1 MTERVYNFAAG
12 PAMLPLPVLEE
23 VQKDLVAIPGSGMS
37 IVEMSHRSQ
46 TVIDIMDQAE
56 AGIRTLASIPD
67 NYRVLFLQG
76 GASLQ
81 FSMVPMNLI
90 PPGGCAD
97 HVVSGNFAKLA
108 LQDARKVGRI
118 NVAGSTESQE
128 FVRVPYQ
135 DELTLDP
142 AASYVHMTANNTIFG
157 TEWKTEPDVD
167 GIPLVSDASSN
178 IFSKP
183 IDLSRYGL
191 VYAGAQK
198 NLGIAGLTLV
208 IIREDLLGL
217 NSATLPAMLDYDTHA
232 RAKSAHNT
240 PPVFAVY
247 VLGLVIRWILEQGG
261 LETMARRNSEKARL
275 VYDVVDSS
283 EFYRG
288 HAVPHD
294 RSSMNVTFRLPTE
307 ELEQQFASAA
317 ANEGLMELKG
327 HRSVGGIRASMYNA
341 FPLAGVEALAS
352 FMRDFQQ
359 THG

>member
-1 MTERVYNFAAG
+1 MTQRVYNFAAG
-12 PAMLPLPVLEE
+12 PATLPLPVLEE
-23 VQKDLVAIPGSGMS
+23 IQRDLVSVPGSGMS
-37 IVEMSHRSQ
+37 IMEMSHRSQ
-46 TVIDIMDQAE
+46 TVIEMMEQAE
-56 AGIRTLASIPD
+56 ADIRRLASIPD

-90 PPGGCAD
+90 PSGASAD
-97 HVVSGNFAKLA
+97 HIVSGNFARLA
-108 LQDARKVGRI
+108 LQDARKVARI
-118 NVAGSTESQE
+118 NVAGSTEAQE

-142 AASYVHMTANNTIFG
+142 EASYVHMTANNTIYG
-157 TEWKTEPDVD
+157 TEWKSEPEV
-167 GIPLVSDASSN
+167 GAVPLVSDASSN

-183 IDLSRYGL
+183 IDISRYGL

-217 NSATLPAMLDYDTHA
+217 NSDTLPAMLDYNTHA
-232 RAKSAHNT
+232 RANSAHNT

-247 VLGLVIRWILEQGG
+247 VLGLVIKWILEQGG
-261 LETMARRNSEKARL
+261 LETMAQRNAEKAGL
-275 VYDVVDSS
+275 VYEVIDSS

-317 ANEGLMELKG
+317 AAEGLMELKG
-327 HRSVGGIRASMYNA
+327 HRSVGGIRASVYNA
-341 FPLAGVEALAS
+341 FPLAGVEALES